1 MMKNSKKSTF
11 QRHKIGK
18 TVFNKF
24 HIPTDIVANKETIYL
39 NKKLNEGKKICKT
52 LILILNFKKKD
63 TNKKINIAKK

>member
-18 TVFNKF
+18 RVFNKF
-24 HIPTDIVANKETIYL
+24 HVSTDIVANKETIYL

-52 LILILNFKKKD
+52 LILIFNLKKGY
-63 TNKKINIAKK
+63 